1 MLLVGVLVVIAVV
14 AVGVVAKLAGHS
26 QVRLEKGR
34 RANADRFIFRLLLLD
49 DNLSRMRV
57 R

>member
-26 QVRLEKGR
+26 QVRLEQGR
-34 RANADRFIFRLLLLD
+34 RTNADRFIFRLLLLD